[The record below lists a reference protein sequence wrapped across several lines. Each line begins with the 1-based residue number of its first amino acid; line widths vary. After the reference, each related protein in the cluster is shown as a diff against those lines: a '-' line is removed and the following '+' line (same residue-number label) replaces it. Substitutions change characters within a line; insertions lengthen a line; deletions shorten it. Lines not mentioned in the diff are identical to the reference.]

1 MDRLAIFLCSY
12 LKDLHRAARLFESI
26 KQHNID
32 QLPFYIAV
40 PSSHL
45 SEFKRVLSDSTI
57 HWLTQEEV
65 FAMTPSIRTEAY
77 ERIKGGDMQQVVK
90 SESWRLEIAEN
101 MIVMDSDCK
110 FLRPFQ
116 TSDFISDDGTPYT
129 VVTDG
134 GIGGDIHQLS
144 IVLAKPKIWTDWL
157 ETSDRT
163 RQYFGNCNALRYGY
177 AGAPYIWSSRVW
189 SDLAKLVLEP
199 TGKTFLNLVHELG
212 SELVIYGEALLSL
225 KSIPFKPHKP
235 YFRMYCYEGEF
246 WNDLSNQI
254 DESILAKSYMGVTN
268 QSNWE
273 YWMDHQSFRKS
284 LPSRIARSLRRDIAK
299 MRWYLRS

>member
-12 LKDLHRAARLFESI
+12 LKDLHRAVRLFDSI

-32 QLPFYIAV
+32 QLPFYVAV

-65 FAMTPSIRTEAY
+65 FEMTPSSRIAKYESIR
-77 ERIKGGDMQQVVK
+77 GGDMQQVVK

-116 TSDFISDDGTPYT
+116 TSDFISGDGTPYT

-163 RQYFGNCNALRYGY
+163 RGYFGNTSEVRHSFG
-177 AGAPYIWSSRVW
+177 GAPFIWSARVW
-189 SDLAKLVLEP
+189 SDLAEKRLGPAGQTLLDLVRQ
-199 TGKTFLNLVHELG
+199 LG
-212 SELVIYGEALLSL
+212 SELTIYGEALVAL
-225 KSIPFKPHKP
+225 KSIPIKLHDP
-235 YFRMYCYEGEF
+235 YFKLYLYE
-246 WNDLSNQI
+246 NDAWKDRKDRV
-254 DESILAKSYMGVTN
+254 DESILSRSVMGVVY

-284 LPSRIARSLRRDIAK
+284 LPSRVARSLRRNIAK